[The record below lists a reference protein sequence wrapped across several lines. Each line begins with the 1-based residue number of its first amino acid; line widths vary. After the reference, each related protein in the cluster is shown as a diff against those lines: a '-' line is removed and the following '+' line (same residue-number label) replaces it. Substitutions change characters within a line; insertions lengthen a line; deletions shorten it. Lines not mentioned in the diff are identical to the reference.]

1 MNHEF
6 YMQMALDLAMKGWPA
21 VAPNP
26 MVGCLIVCN
35 NDIVSSGYHKNYGD
49 SHAEVNA
56 INELPNNINPAD
68 CIIYVTLEPCSHY
81 GKTPPCA
88 DLIIKKGFKKIII
101 CNQDPNPLVLGQG
114 IEKLKNAGIDVLKG
128 VLEQKGRD
136 LNKRFFTFYEKKR
149 PYIILKW
156 AQTADGF
163 ISRTPIPQNRLDNLI
178 TGNEAQKFS
187 HNLRA
192 NEKAI
197 MVGKYTVLND
207 NPQLTAR
214 HVKGNNPIRLII
226 DKDLSVP
233 KNFNIYDNSA
243 NTIVFNQLKD
253 SKEGNVTF
261 VKLNFIENLLSQ
273 IIESLF
279 NLKIQS
285 LIVEGG
291 ERLLTSFINEKL
303 YDEILVFQN
312 PVLKFEKGIK
322 SPKIK
327 LKQEFELVGTDRLY
341 KLP

>member
-1 MNHEF
+1 
-6 YMQMALDLAMKGWPA
+6 MQMALDLAMKGWPA

>member
-149 PYIILKW
+149 PHIILKW

-207 NPQLTAR
+207 NPQLTTR

>member
-1 MNHEF
+1 
-6 YMQMALDLAMKGWPA
+6 
-21 VAPNP
+21 
-26 MVGCLIVCN
+26 
-35 NDIVSSGYHKNYGD
+35 
-49 SHAEVNA
+49 
-56 INELPNNINPAD
+56 
-68 CIIYVTLEPCSHY
+68 
-81 GKTPPCA
+81 
-88 DLIIKKGFKKIII
+88 
-101 CNQDPNPLVLGQG
+101 LGQG

-207 NPQLTAR
+207 NPQLTTR